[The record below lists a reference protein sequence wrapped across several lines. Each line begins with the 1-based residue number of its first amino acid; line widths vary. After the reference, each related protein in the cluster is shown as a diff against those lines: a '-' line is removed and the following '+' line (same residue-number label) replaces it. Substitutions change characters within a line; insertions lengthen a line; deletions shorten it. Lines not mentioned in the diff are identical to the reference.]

1 MPRFLNGF
9 FSRIAGSRLTPPF
22 AHETSGRRGVARFF
36 LTIACA
42 CATGTFLLPASAQY
56 DLPRDTPQGTPGA
69 PPGTPPPPAGTP
81 GAPPAT
87 PGAPLEDA
95 RRVTVGVSASHDS
108 NFFRDPAVLREA
120 QSETITTGYAGLL
133 IDKSYSQQRFF
144 LGATATAYRY
154 NNFSYLDFEGFDYRA
169 AWYWKLGSRL
179 GGTISADRTQTPT
192 QFQDTLTRQ
201 SNVTTA
207 KSYGLSVDGWLF
219 AGWHLLLG
227 ISQLNRTSE
236 QATLL
241 GQPDYDETRS
251 EAGLRYLFQSGSTID
266 ALWRRIDGEQESQ
279 VINNVIVVS
288 TENYE
293 EDQSELRASWILS
306 PTSTVIG
313 RATYLDRRYELTPES
328 DFSGTGGELGYYWS
342 PTVKLRVR
350 LAAARNIVPWK
361 SLTSNYRVSN
371 TFTFAPIWQVTEKTN
386 VYLSYVRT
394 DDEYP
399 AASAAVAERK
409 DTTDIAVL
417 GLTWLP
423 ARLISIGASVHYEQ
437 RSSNNPLVE
446 YDTTIARISAS
457 IIF

>member
-1 MPRFLNGF
+1 M
-9 FSRIAGSRLTPPF
+9 
-22 AHETSGRRGVARFF
+22 
-36 LTIACA
+36 IACA
-42 CATGTFLLPASAQY
+42 WYAGFFPHPAAAQY

-69 PPGTPPPPAGTP
+69 PSGTPPPPAGTP
-81 GAPPAT
+81 GGPPAI
-87 PGAPLEDA
+87 PGAPFEDA
-95 RRVTVGVSASHDS
+95 RRITVGVSTSHDS

-120 QSETITTGYAGLL
+120 ESETITTGYVGLL

-192 QFQDTLTRQ
+192 QFQDTFTRE

-207 KSYGLSVDGWLF
+207 KNYGFSADGWLF

-227 ISQLNRTSE
+227 ISQSDRTSE

-241 GQPDYDETRS
+241 GQPDYDETRG

-279 VINNVIVVS
+279 VINNVIVVN
-288 TENYE
+288 TENYQ
-293 EDQSELRASWILS
+293 EDQSELRASLILS

-313 RATYLDRRYELTPES
+313 RATYLDRKYDLTPAN
-328 DFSGTGGELGYYWS
+328 DFSGTGGELSYYWS
-342 PTVKLRVR
+342 PTIKLRVR
-350 LAAARNIVPWK
+350 LAAVRNIVPWK
-361 SLTSNYRVSN
+361 NLTSNYRVSN
-371 TFTFAPIWQVTEKTN
+371 AFTFAPIWQATEKTS
-386 VYLSYVRT
+386 VYLSYLRV

-399 AASAAVAERK
+399 AASAAVPDRK
-409 DTTDIAVL
+409 DTTDVAVL

-423 ARLISIGASVHYEQ
+423 FRLVSIGASVQYEQ
-437 RSSNNPLVE
+437 RSSNDPLVE
-446 YDTTIARISAS
+446 YDATIARISAS